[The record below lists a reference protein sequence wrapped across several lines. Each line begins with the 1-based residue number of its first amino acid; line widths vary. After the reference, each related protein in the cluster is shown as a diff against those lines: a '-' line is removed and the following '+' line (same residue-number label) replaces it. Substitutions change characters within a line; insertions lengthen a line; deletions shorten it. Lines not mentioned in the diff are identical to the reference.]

1 MKFHNLG
8 HISLKKVDMIN
19 KFPLFWF
26 LVQKVG
32 ASKSKG
38 KFR

>member
-1 MKFHNLG
+1 MRNHNLG
-8 HISLKKVDMIN
+8 HISLKKVGKSDA
-19 KFPLFWF
+19 FPPFWF

-32 ASKSKG
+32 GSKSKG